1 VAVSSLAS
9 CERCQAV
16 SLALNDPRSEA
27 VVLFDKKYSSRTSLS
42 YIRVALLLSLIL
54 ILVLYPAVDVSIQS
68 SQKFETNANH
78 ETTPALMP
86 YESVSGSDPLG
97 TFWSWLQK
105 IFHPIRNF
113 FQEYV
118 GHVRPAW
125 ADSAGPRYPST
136 CVANS
141 SVGSKTWNTP
151 SYAQSSDNSRAL
163 SDGLTT
169 GSASYYLWC
178 TVFGFSVTAGA
189 TINGVVAE
197 IEHVADYSGRVKDY
211 IVALVVGGS
220 VTGSNYASG
229 TTWSTSEGFVSYGG
243 SSNLWGTSLTASQVN
258 ASNFGMVLSAIGAVS
273 AGGTAMVDSVRITIY
288 YTAQVTITWALS
300 GVSNDATGT
309 IIAIDGTNYVYAD
322 FPKAFSWVPGSTKSV
337 AATDPVSAGTGKQYD
352 WTQWTNGDGLSGA
365 SGTYT
370 VPGSAITVTA
380 VYATQWYLTVTST
393 YDSPTGQAWYTNGNS
408 ASSTVTSPV
417 SGGSGVQYVCTGWTG
432 TGSAPASGS
441 SADTGLFSMSAASSV
456 TWNWVTQYQVT
467 FTSSVIGADTAG
479 TVVTVNGTAK
489 TQAQLP
495 FAVWYNATQYAS
507 YAFSS
512 PVAASA
518 GKQYLWSSTSGLS
531 QTLQSNIFVVSGT
544 GTVTGTYYI
553 QWQISITQSG
563 IAGDT
568 GATTIVVVDSVNKAA
583 GDLPFTA
590 WYNNSASISYTYTL
604 NVVGS
609 SFQYVW
615 VSTSGCGQ
623 TARSATF
630 SATASGTLT
639 GNYGVLGGTATVTT
653 TVIQTTTT
661 GTTATATTTT
671 ATTATTT
678 ATYTSVT
685 VAVTLTSQTITS
697 ITISTS
703 YTSLTLPPGLIP
715 NQPNY
720 NQAALGVDGL
730 ILVMN
735 QTQIVY
741 ADITI
746 RFYGSGEFLI
756 DNVEFQEP
764 LGEVHWVTLNETMQ
778 GSCSCYKQVAGTDSV
793 KLRVKLAPGLDI
805 QPGVHVISMLVQGKT
820 SDGLALGNT
829 GWLAVT
835 VTSILPA
842 QAMAIPSPTLTQ
854 ASAAVSA
861 GVTLLVLIGTAMRRP
876 KDSAGA

>member
-1 VAVSSLAS
+1 MNCFRKRFLQTFRPKASL
-9 CERCQAV
+9 
-16 SLALNDPRSEA
+16 L
-27 VVLFDKKYSSRTSLS
+27 VL
-42 YIRVALLLSLIL
+42 
-54 ILVLYPAVDVSIQS
+54 LVLVFALYPALEPTHQSPERFENAPSLPVISTHYEGTDPVSAFWDWLQS
-68 SQKFETNANH
+68 S
-78 ETTPALMP
+78 
-86 YESVSGSDPLG
+86 
-97 TFWSWLQK
+97 
-105 IFHPIRNF
+105 FHRTENF

-125 ADSAGPRYPST
+125 AAPQLYEYYNTGDNNYFSMHGTTWVAQTFTTSATVHTITSVKLLLYRT
-136 CVANS
+136 NS
-141 SVGSKTWNTP
+141 PHTMTVGI
-151 SYAQSSDNSRAL
+151 RAT
-163 SDGLTT
+163 SGAHPTGNDLTSGT
-169 GSASYYLWC
+169 INAD
-178 TVFGFSVTAGA
+178 TFTTNTAGA
-189 TINGVVAE
+189 WYQITVTEYTPSTNTKYAIV
-197 IEHVADYSGRVKDY
+197 GRVPDSG
-211 IVALVVGGS
+211 VASVAWRCADSYTGGNFEDS
-220 VTGSNYASG
+220 GNSGASW
-229 TTWSTSEGFVSYGG
+229 TT
-243 SSNLWGTSLTASQVN
+243 
-258 ASNFGMVLSAIGAVS
+258 
-273 AGGTAMVDSVRITIY
+273 
-288 YTAQVTITWALS
+288 YTAYDGMFEVWGNPLTVTITFALS

-322 FPKAFSWVPGSTKSV
+322 FPKSFNWAIGSTKSV

-352 WTQWTNGDGLSGA
+352 WTQWTNGDGLSTA

-393 YDSPTGQAWYTNGNS
+393 YGSPTGQGWYTSG
-408 ASSTVTSPV
+408 SSGSSSVTSPA
-417 SGGSGVQYVCTGWTG
+417 SGGAGVQYLCTGWAG

-441 SADTGLFSMSAASSV
+441 TANTGLFTMSAASSV
-456 TWNWVTQYQVT
+456 TWSWVTQYQVT
-467 FTSSVIGADTAG
+467 FTSSVIGADTTG

-495 FAVWYNATQYAS
+495 YAIWVNATHHAS

-518 GKQYLWSSTSGLS
+518 GKQYLWLSTSGLS

-590 WYNNSASISYTYTL
+590 WYNDSVSISYTYTL

-609 SFQYVW
+609 SFTYVW
-615 VSTSGCGQ
+615 VSTSGCSQ
-623 TARSATF
+623 TLRSATF

-653 TVIQTTTT
+653 TVVQTTTT

-671 ATTATTT
+671 ATTATATV
-678 ATYTSVT
+678 TYTSVT

-715 NQPNY
+715 NQLNY

-735 QTQIVY
+735 QTQVVY
-741 ADITI
+741 ADVTI

-820 SDGLALGNT
+820 GDGLALGNT
-829 GWLAVT
+829 GWLAIT

-842 QAMAIPSPTLTQ
+842 QAALITSPTLTQ
-854 ASAAVSA
+854 AGAAVSA